1 MKHVLRGGNGLAKLC
16 VQECMP
22 NATYTV
28 TFSAES
34 SSSRDP
40 LPFHPMRCAKP
51 DPVESKGPVEA
62 VVPVVIVEVLLLHVW
77 YTTRGSE
84 TCALACTAEVKLTF
98 VKTAKGHTET
108 HRAVLTEIQHPIT
121 NKCPTNEPRCIL
133 FFTDPPI
140 LSLA

>member
-62 VVPVVIVEVLLLHVW
+62 VVPVVIVGRERFSGFGAGANTIDVSSFDDVSLVQPIPM
-77 YTTRGSE
+77 
-84 TCALACTAEVKLTF
+84 AM
-98 VKTAKGHTET
+98 
-108 HRAVLTEIQHPIT
+108 RATIRSGEMP
-121 NKCPTNEPRCIL
+121 CRC
-133 FFTDPPI
+133 DM
-140 LSLA
+140 